1 MVVYEKLL
9 NSHTKYANLMEF
21 FHYPE
26 EKNEGS
32 ITCESIKL
40 YINLC
45 NEMLNAKPIL

>member
-21 FHYPE
+21 SLPE